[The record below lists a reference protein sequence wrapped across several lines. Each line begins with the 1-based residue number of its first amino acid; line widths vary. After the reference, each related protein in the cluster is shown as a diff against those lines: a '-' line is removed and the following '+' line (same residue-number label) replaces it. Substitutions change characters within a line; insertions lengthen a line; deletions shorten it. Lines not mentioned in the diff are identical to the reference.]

1 MRLRTRTEQRENERE
16 GRVGAKKKKKKKKGS
31 EIKSQR
37 FIRTTR
43 EYKRA
48 GMYEYISAH

>member
-16 GRVGAKKKKKKKKGS
+16 GRVGAKKKKKKGS

-37 FIRTTR
+37 FIRTR

-48 GMYEYISAH
+48 GMYEYISAY